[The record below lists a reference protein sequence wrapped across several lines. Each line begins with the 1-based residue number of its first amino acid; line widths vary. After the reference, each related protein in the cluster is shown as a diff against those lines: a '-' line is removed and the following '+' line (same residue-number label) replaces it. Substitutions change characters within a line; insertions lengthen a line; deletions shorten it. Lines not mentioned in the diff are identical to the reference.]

1 MEKSENI
8 LSIKELPPINQRVRK
23 LIEHYAGGSVKLFS
37 EQIELSNSQRLNRIF
52 NLDKRNNEYPI
63 VSSEVLIA
71 IANMFSSVDI
81 NWILTGRGNMLIQE
95 QPIKENMP
103 DSIIYMV
110 DKIDTQSKEIG
121 RLEKEVEMLQ
131 DKIQRLQSD
140 VGNSKDDA
148 APGVK
153 SAIAS

>member
-1 MEKSENI
+1 M
-8 LSIKELPPINQRVRK
+8 RK

-37 EQIELSNSQRLNRIF
+37 EQIELSSSQRLNRIF
-52 NLDKRNNEYPI
+52 NLDRRNNEYPI

-95 QPIKENMP
+95 QPVKENMP

-110 DKIDTQSKEIG
+110 NKIDTQSKEIG
-121 RLEKEVEMLQ
+121 RLEKKWNCCRTKYRNFNPMSATRKTMLSPVQ
-131 DKIQRLQSD
+131 KCNCHSFRR
-140 VGNSKDDA
+140 SKT
-148 APGVK
+148 
-153 SAIAS
+153 

>member
-1 MEKSENI
+1 
-8 LSIKELPPINQRVRK
+8 
-23 LIEHYAGGSVKLFS
+23 
-37 EQIELSNSQRLNRIF
+37 
-52 NLDKRNNEYPI
+52 
-63 VSSEVLIA
+63 
-71 IANMFSSVDI
+71 MFSSVDI

-103 DSIIYMV
+103 DGIIYMV

-121 RLEKEVEMLQ
+121 RLEREIEMLQ
-131 DKIQRLQSD
+131 DRIQQLQSD

-148 APGVK
+148 APGAK